1 MTVPDANAGRGPGT
15 APGAGKPAEGD
26 SASPGAA
33 EAKPGGGT
41 DPAASEAEPGA
52 QAQPGAADAT
62 AAAGEAKAAT
72 GDATA
77 AADQAKADAGDAKA
91 AAGQAK
97 ADAAQATAAGEAK
110 RGAGGAEPAAEA
122 GLTAEERAELAKERA
137 ELERLRVEVA
147 ELQAHPPGQTGSG
160 RRTHLG
166 WRAPVATVLIV
177 VGCLLAPLSVFAVW
191 TANQVSNTD
200 RYVANVEPLIHD
212 PSVQRAL
219 TDDITRQITTRLNVK
234 GLAEQAAGALTQRGL
249 TRVGALLNNFSGQL
263 ASSVYGFIHTQVAK
277 IVASPQVANLW
288 VQVNRQ
294 VHAQLVKALSGQ
306 GNGAVTISNN
316 QVVLNLGP
324 FINVVKRDL
333 ANRGFTIINRLPN
346 INPTLALFS
355 AKYLVKAQQG
365 YRLLN
370 DLKWALPILTL
381 VLLGLGVYIARSHRR
396 ALIGAGLGLAAS
408 MVILGLG
415 LTIFRGVY
423 LNSVPPR
430 VLPADAAAVLY
441 DTLIRF
447 IRDGLRVLLVVGL
460 IVAIA
465 AFFSGPSVTAV
476 RTRGAFKSG
485 FDWLRRSGEHAG
497 VSTGP
502 VGRWTYTH
510 RRALRITAIAIAA
523 LVFVFWGQPTWVT
536 ALVIAIVLLIV
547 LGLIELIGRPP
558 AQPQVAAQPGG

>member
-1 MTVPDANAGRGPGT
+1 MTVPDANAGRGRGA
-15 APGAGKPAEGD
+15 APGAGKPAGDD
-26 SASPGAA
+26 SAKPGAGQ
-33 EAKPGGGT
+33 AKPGGGT

-52 QAQPGAADAT
+52 QAQPGGADAT
-62 AAAGEAKAAT
+62 AAAGEAKPAT

-77 AADQAKADAGDAKA
+77 AAD
-91 AAGQAK
+91 QAK

-137 ELERLRVEVA
+137 ELERLRAEVA

-166 WRAPVATVLIV
+166 WRAPLATVLIV

-263 ASSVYGFIHTQVAK
+263 ASATYGFIHTQVAK
-277 IVASPQVANLW
+277 IVASPQVARLW

-324 FINVVKRDL
+324 FINLAKRDL
-333 ANRGFTIINRLPN
+333 ANRGLTIVTRLPN

-355 AKYLVKAQQG
+355 AKYLVKAQSG

-370 DLKWALPILTL
+370 TLKWVLPFLTL
-381 VLLGLGVYIARSHRR
+381 ALLALGVYVARSHRR

-408 MVILGLG
+408 MVVLGLG

>member
-1 MTVPDANAGRGPGT
+1 MTAPDANAGREPGA
-15 APGAGKPAEGD
+15 APGAARPAGGD
-26 SASPGAA
+26 SA
-33 EAKPGGGT
+33 K
-41 DPAASEAEPGA
+41 PAAGQAEPGA
-52 QAQPGAADAT
+52 ETDSGASDAKT
-62 AAAGEAKAAT
+62 AAG
-72 GDATA
+72 
-77 AADQAKADAGDAKA
+77 QAKADAGDAKTA
-91 AAGQAK
+91 AAGAKQAAAADANAAAAGAKPGADEAK
-97 ADAAQATAAGEAK
+97 AGDAKAAAGEAK
-110 RGAGGAEPAAEA
+110 QAAEP
-122 GLTAEERAELAKERA
+122 GKLTADERAELQRLRA
-137 ELERLRVEVA
+137 EAADRHE
-147 ELQAHPPGQTGSG
+147 HPPGEAPPG
-160 RRTHLG
+160 RRRHLG

-200 RYVANVEPLIHD
+200 RYVANIEPLIHD
-212 PSVQRAL
+212 PAVQRAL
-219 TDDITRQITTRLNVK
+219 TDKISAEIDARLNVK
-234 GLAEQAAGALTQRGL
+234 GLTEQAAGALTQRGL

-263 ASSVYGFIHTQVAK
+263 ASAVYGFIHTQVAK

-288 VQVNRQ
+288 LQVNRQ

-306 GNGAVTISNN
+306 TSNGAVTISNN

-333 ANRGFTIINRLPN
+333 ANRGFTIITKLPN

-365 YRLLN
+365 YRILN

-408 MVILGLG
+408 MVVLGLG

-423 LNSVPPR
+423 LNSVPSS

-502 VGRWTYTH
+502 VGRWTYTY
-510 RRALRITAIAIAA
+510 RKALRIGAVTIAA

-536 ALVIAIVLLIV
+536 ALVIAIILLIV

-558 AQPQVAAQPGG
+558 AQPEVAAQPGG

>member
-1 MTVPDANAGRGPGT
+1 MTVPDANAGRGRGA
-15 APGAGKPAEGD
+15 APGAGKPAGDD
-26 SASPGAA
+26 SAKPGAD
-33 EAKPGGGT
+33 EAKP
-41 DPAASEAEPGA
+41 DAAEV
-52 QAQPGAADAT
+52 Q
-62 AAAGEAKAAT
+62 AAT
-72 GDATA
+72 GE
-77 AADQAKADAGDAKA
+77 AKADAGDAKVA
-91 AAGQAK
+91 
-97 ADAAQATAAGEAK
+97 AAQATAAAGDAK
-110 RGAGGAEPAAEA
+110 PGAAGAKPDA
-122 GLTAEERAELAKERA
+122 GTKELTADERAELQRLRA
-137 ELERLRVEVA
+137 EVA
-147 ELQAHPPGQTGSG
+147 DLHEQPPGEAPPG
-160 RRTHLG
+160 RRRHLG

-200 RYVANVEPLIHD
+200 RYVANVAPLIHE
-212 PSVQRAL
+212 PSIQRAM
-219 TDDITRQITTRLNVK
+219 TDDISRQITTRLNVK

-249 TRVGALLNNFSGQL
+249 TRVGALLNNFSSQL
-263 ASSVYGFIHTQVAK
+263 ASATYSFIHTQVAK

-288 VQVNRQ
+288 VQVNQR

-306 GNGAVTISNN
+306 SNGAVTISNN

-324 FINVVKRDL
+324 FIDLVKQRL
-333 ANRGFTIINRLPN
+333 AARGLTIVNNIPQ

-370 DLKWALPILTL
+370 DLKWALPILSL

-408 MVILGLG
+408 MVVLGLG

-510 RRALRITAIAIAA
+510 RRALRITAVAIAA

>member
-1 MTVPDANAGRGPGT
+1 MTVPDANAGRGRGA

-33 EAKPGGGT
+33 EAKPGAET
-41 DPAASEAEPGA
+41 DPGAGEAKPGA
-52 QAQPGAADAT
+52 QTQPGAADAP
-62 AAAGEAKAAT
+62 
-72 GDATA
+72 
-77 AADQAKADAGDAKA
+77 A
-91 AAGQAK
+91 AAGQAKTAARGAK
-97 ADAAQATAAGEAK
+97 ADAAQAKTAAGETKLAAAETK
-110 RGAGGAEPAAEA
+110 LAAAETKGAGGSE
-122 GLTAEERAELAKERA
+122 LTDDEH
-137 ELERLRVEVA
+137 A
-147 ELQAHPPGQTGSG
+147 ELQRLRDEVAQLRSQPGGPAGPAAPG
-160 RRTHLG
+160 RRRHLG
-166 WRAPVATVLIV
+166 WRGPVATVLIV
-177 VGCLLAPLSVFAVW
+177 VGCLLAPLSVVAVW

-249 TRVGALLNNFSGQL
+249 TRVGALLNNFSSQL
-263 ASSVYGFIHTQVAK
+263 ASATYGFIHTQVAQ
-277 IVASPQVANLW
+277 IVASPQVARLW

-333 ANRGFTIINRLPN
+333 ANRGFTIITRLPN

-370 DLKWALPILTL
+370 DLKWALPLLTL
-381 VLLGLGVYIARSHRR
+381 ALLGLGVYIARSHRR

-408 MVILGLG
+408 MVVLGLG

-423 LNSVPPR
+423 LNSVPSS

-476 RTRGAFKSG
+476 RTRGAFKSA

-510 RRALRITAIAIAA
+510 RRALRITAVIIAS
-523 LVFVFWGQPTWVT
+523 LVFVFWGLSSWVT
-536 ALVIAIVLLIV
+536 AVVIAIVLLIV

-558 AQPQVAAQPGG
+558 AQPQVAAQPSG

>member
-1 MTVPDANAGRGPGT
+1 MTIPDANAGRGRGA

-26 SASPGAA
+26 GASPGAA
-33 EAKPGGGT
+33 EAKPGAET
-41 DPAASEAEPGA
+41 DPGAGEAKPGA
-52 QAQPGAADAT
+52 QTQPGAADAP
-62 AAAGEAKAAT
+62 
-72 GDATA
+72 
-77 AADQAKADAGDAKA
+77 A

-97 ADAAQATAAGEAK
+97 AAAGGAKADAAQANMAAGEARLAAAETK
-110 RGAGGAEPAAEA
+110 LAAAETKGAGGSE
-122 GLTAEERAELAKERA
+122 LTDDEH
-137 ELERLRVEVA
+137 A
-147 ELQAHPPGQTGSG
+147 ELQRLREEVAQLRSQPGGPAGPAAPG
-160 RRTHLG
+160 RRRHLG
-166 WRAPVATVLIV
+166 WRGPVATVLIV

-212 PSVQRAL
+212 PSVQRAI

-249 TRVGALLNNFSGQL
+249 TRVGALLNNFSSQL
-263 ASSVYGFIHTQVAK
+263 ASATYGFIHTQVAK
-277 IVASPQVANLW
+277 IVASPQVARLW

-333 ANRGFTIINRLPN
+333 ANRGLTIVTRLPN

-355 AKYLVKAQQG
+355 AKYLVKAQAG

-370 DLKWALPILTL
+370 TLKWALPFISLA
-381 VLLGLGVYIARSHRR
+381 LLGLGVYVARSHRR

-408 MVILGLG
+408 MVVLGLG
-415 LTIFRGVY
+415 LTIFRGIY

-447 IRDGLRVLLVVGL
+447 IRDGLRIILVVGL
-460 IVAIA
+460 IIAIA

-502 VGRWTYTH
+502 AGRWTYTH
-510 RRALRITAIAIAA
+510 RRALRITAVIIAS
-523 LVFVFWGQPTWVT
+523 LVFVFWGLSSWVT
-536 ALVIAIVLLIV
+536 AVVIAVVLLIV

-558 AQPQVAAQPGG
+558 AQPQVAAQPSG

>member
-1 MTVPDANAGRGPGT
+1 MTIPDANAGRGRGA

-26 SASPGAA
+26 GASPGAA
-33 EAKPGGGT
+33 EAKPGAET
-41 DPAASEAEPGA
+41 DPGAGEAKPGA
-52 QAQPGAADAT
+52 QTQPGAADAP
-62 AAAGEAKAAT
+62 
-72 GDATA
+72 
-77 AADQAKADAGDAKA
+77 A

-97 ADAAQATAAGEAK
+97 AAAGGAKADAAQANMAAGEARLAAAETK
-110 RGAGGAEPAAEA
+110 LAAAETKGAGGSE
-122 GLTAEERAELAKERA
+122 LTDDEH
-137 ELERLRVEVA
+137 A
-147 ELQAHPPGQTGSG
+147 ELQRLREEVAQLRSQPGGPAGPAAPG
-160 RRTHLG
+160 RRRHLG
-166 WRAPVATVLIV
+166 WRGPVATVLIV

-212 PSVQRAL
+212 PSVQRAI

-249 TRVGALLNNFSGQL
+249 TRVGALLNNFSSQL
-263 ASSVYGFIHTQVAK
+263 ASATYGFIHTQVAK
-277 IVASPQVANLW
+277 IVASPQVARLW

-306 GNGAVTISNN
+306 SNGAVTISNN

-333 ANRGFTIINRLPN
+333 ANRGLTIVTRLPN

-355 AKYLVKAQQG
+355 AKYLVKAQAG

-370 DLKWALPILTL
+370 TLKWALPFISLA
-381 VLLGLGVYIARSHRR
+381 LLGLGVYVARSHRR

-408 MVILGLG
+408 MVVLGLG

-447 IRDGLRVLLVVGL
+447 IRDGLRIILVVGL
-460 IVAIA
+460 IIAIA

-502 VGRWTYTH
+502 AGRWTYTH
-510 RRALRITAIAIAA
+510 RRALRITAVIIAS
-523 LVFVFWGQPTWVT
+523 LVFVFWGLSSWVT
-536 ALVIAIVLLIV
+536 AVVIAVVLLIV

-558 AQPQVAAQPGG
+558 AQPQVAAQPSG

>member
-1 MTVPDANAGRGPGT
+1 MTAPDANAGREPGD
-15 APGAGKPAEGD
+15 APGAGQPAGGD
-26 SASPGAA
+26 SAKTAA
-33 EAKPGGGT
+33 GQAKPGAET
-41 DPAASEAEPGA
+41 DPGAS
-52 QAQPGAADAT
+52 DAKT
-62 AAAGEAKAAT
+62 AAG
-72 GDATA
+72 
-77 AADQAKADAGDAKA
+77 QAKADAGDAKTA
-91 AAGQAK
+91 AAGAKQA
-97 ADAAQATAAGEAK
+97 A
-110 RGAGGAEPAAEA
+110 AAEA
-122 GLTAEERAELAKERA
+122 KPGADEAKPSADEVKAAADEAKPSATEVKAAADEARQAADEAKQAAETGKLTADERAELQ
-137 ELERLRVEVA
+137 RLRSEVA
-147 ELQAHPPGQTGSG
+147 DLHDHPPGPPPSG

-166 WRAPVATVLIV
+166 WRGPVATVLIV

-191 TANQVSNTD
+191 TANQVSSTD

-219 TDDITRQITTRLNVK
+219 TDKISAEIDARLNVK
-234 GLAEQAAGALTQRGL
+234 GLTTQAAGALTQRGL
-249 TRVGALLNNFSGQL
+249 PRVGALLNNFSGQL
-263 ASSVYGFIHTQVAK
+263 ASAVYGFIHTQVAK
-277 IVASPQVANLW
+277 IVASQQVANLW
-288 VQVNRQ
+288 IQVNRQ

-306 GNGAVTISNN
+306 SNGAVTISNN

-333 ANRGFTIINRLPN
+333 ANRGFTVINRLPN

-408 MVILGLG
+408 MAILGVG

-423 LNSVPPR
+423 LNSVPPA

-465 AFFSGPSVTAV
+465 AFFTGPSVTAV
-476 RTRGAFKSG
+476 RTRGAFERG
-485 FDWLRRSGEHAG
+485 FAWIRSSGEHAG
-497 VSTGP
+497 LSTGP
-502 VGRWTYTH
+502 AGRWTYTH
-510 RRALRITAIAIAA
+510 RKALRVTAVAIAA
-523 LVFVFWGQPTWVT
+523 LVLVFWGQPTWVT

>member
-1 MTVPDANAGRGPGT
+1 MTVPDANAGRGRGA

-33 EAKPGGGT
+33 EAKPGAET
-41 DPAASEAEPGA
+41 DPGAGEAKPGA
-52 QAQPGAADAT
+52 QTQPGAADAP
-62 AAAGEAKAAT
+62 
-72 GDATA
+72 
-77 AADQAKADAGDAKA
+77 A

-97 ADAAQATAAGEAK
+97 AAAGGAKADAAQANMAAGEARLAAAETK
-110 RGAGGAEPAAEA
+110 LAAAETKGAGGSE
-122 GLTAEERAELAKERA
+122 LTDDEH
-137 ELERLRVEVA
+137 A
-147 ELQAHPPGQTGSG
+147 ELQRLREEVAQLRSQPGGPAGPAAPG
-160 RRTHLG
+160 RRRHLG
-166 WRAPVATVLIV
+166 WRGPVATVLIV

-212 PSVQRAL
+212 PSVQRAI

-249 TRVGALLNNFSGQL
+249 TRVGALLNNFSSQL
-263 ASSVYGFIHTQVAK
+263 ASATYGFIHTQVAK
-277 IVASPQVANLW
+277 IVASPQVARLW

-333 ANRGFTIINRLPN
+333 ANRGLTIVTRLPN

-355 AKYLVKAQQG
+355 AKYLVKAQAG

-370 DLKWALPILTL
+370 TLKWALPFISLA
-381 VLLGLGVYIARSHRR
+381 LLGLGVYVARSHRR

-408 MVILGLG
+408 MVVLGLG

-447 IRDGLRVLLVVGL
+447 IRDGLRIILVVGL
-460 IVAIA
+460 IIAIA

-502 VGRWTYTH
+502 AGRWTYTH
-510 RRALRITAIAIAA
+510 RRALRITAVIIAS
-523 LVFVFWGQPTWVT
+523 LVFVFWGLSSWVT
-536 ALVIAIVLLIV
+536 AVVIAVVLLIV

-558 AQPQVAAQPGG
+558 AQPQVAAQPSG

>member
-1 MTVPDANAGRGPGT
+1 
-15 APGAGKPAEGD
+15 
-26 SASPGAA
+26 
-33 EAKPGGGT
+33 
-41 DPAASEAEPGA
+41 
-52 QAQPGAADAT
+52 
-62 AAAGEAKAAT
+62 
-72 GDATA
+72 
-77 AADQAKADAGDAKA
+77 
-91 AAGQAK
+91 
-97 ADAAQATAAGEAK
+97 
-110 RGAGGAEPAAEA
+110 
-122 GLTAEERAELAKERA
+122 
-137 ELERLRVEVA
+137 
-147 ELQAHPPGQTGSG
+147 
-160 RRTHLG
+160 
-166 WRAPVATVLIV
+166 VLIV

-191 TANQVSNTD
+191 TANQVSSTD
-200 RYVANVEPLIHD
+200 RYVANVAPLIHE

-234 GLAEQAAGALTQRGL
+234 GLTEQAAGALTQRGL
-249 TRVGALLNNFSGQL
+249 TRVGALLNNFSGQI
-263 ASSVYGFIHTQVAK
+263 ASATYGFIHTQVAK
-277 IVASPQVANLW
+277 IVASPQVARLW
-288 VQVNRQ
+288 VQVNTA

-333 ANRGFTIINRLPN
+333 ANRGLTIVTRLPN

-355 AKYLVKAQQG
+355 AKYLVKAQAG

-370 DLKWALPILTL
+370 TLKWVLPILTL
-381 VLLGLGVYIARSHRR
+381 VLLGLGVYVARSHRR
-396 ALIGAGLGLAAS
+396 ALIAAGLGLAAS
-408 MVILGLG
+408 KVVLGLG

-447 IRDGLRVLLVVGL
+447 IREGLRIVLVVGL

-510 RRALRITAIAIAA
+510 RRALRITAVAIAG
-523 LVFVFWGQPTWVT
+523 LVFVFWGLSSWVT
-536 ALVIAIVLLIV
+536 AVVIAIVLLIV
-547 LGLIELIGRPP
+547 LGLIELIGRAP

>member
-33 EAKPGGGT
+33 EAKPGAET
-41 DPAASEAEPGA
+41 DPGAGEAKPGA
-52 QAQPGAADAT
+52 QAQPGAADAP
-62 AAAGEAKAAT
+62 
-72 GDATA
+72 
-77 AADQAKADAGDAKA
+77 A

-97 ADAAQATAAGEAK
+97 AAAGGAKADEAQAKMAAGETKLAAAETK
-110 RGAGGAEPAAEA
+110 LAAAETKGAGGSE
-122 GLTAEERAELAKERA
+122 LTDDEH
-137 ELERLRVEVA
+137 A
-147 ELQAHPPGQTGSG
+147 ELQRLREEVAQLRSQPGGPAGPAAPG
-160 RRTHLG
+160 RRRHLG
-166 WRAPVATVLIV
+166 WRGPVATVLIV

-219 TDDITRQITTRLNVK
+219 TDKISAEIDARLNVK
-234 GLAEQAAGALTQRGL
+234 GLATQAAGALTQRGL
-249 TRVGALLNNFSGQL
+249 PRVGALLNNFSGQL
-263 ASSVYGFIHTQVAK
+263 ASAVYGFIHTQVAK

-333 ANRGFTIINRLPN
+333 ANRGFTIITRLPN

-381 VLLGLGVYIARSHRR
+381 VLLGLGVYVARSHRR

-423 LNSVPPR
+423 LNSVPSS

>member
-1 MTVPDANAGRGPGT
+1 MTVPDANAGRGSGT

-26 SASPGAA
+26 SAKPDASQAEPSAAADPGASA
-33 EAKPGGGT
+33 TK
-41 DPAASEAEPGA
+41 SGA
-52 QAQPGAADAT
+52 PAQPGAADAT
-62 AAAGEAKAAT
+62 AAADEAKVDT
-72 GDATA
+72 
-77 AADQAKADAGDAKA
+77 GDAKA
-91 AAGQAK
+91 AAAQAKADAGQAK
-97 ADAAQATAAGEAK
+97 ADAARAKTAAGEAK
-110 RGAGGAEPAAEA
+110 QAAGGAGAAAAEEDQ
-122 GLTAEERAELAKERA
+122 LTAGERAELQ
-137 ELERLRVEVA
+137 RLRTEVA
-147 ELQAHPPGQTGSG
+147 ELHDHPSG
-160 RRTHLG
+160 EAPPRRRSRLG

-200 RYVANVEPLIHD
+200 RYVANIEPLIHD

-219 TDDITRQITTRLNVK
+219 TDKISAEIDARLNVK
-234 GLAEQAAGALTQRGL
+234 GLTEQAAGALTQRGL

-263 ASSVYGFIHTQVAK
+263 ASAVYGFIHTQVAK

-288 VQVNRQ
+288 LQVNRQ

-333 ANRGFTIINRLPN
+333 ANRGFTVINRLPN

-370 DLKWALPILTL
+370 DLKWALPLLTL
-381 VLLGLGVYIARSHRR
+381 ALLGLGVYIARSHRR

-485 FDWLRRSGEHAG
+485 FDWIRRSGEHAG

-502 VGRWTYTH
+502 VGRWTYTY
-510 RRALRITAIAIAA
+510 RKALRIAAVSIAA

-536 ALVIAIVLLIV
+536 AVVIAIVLLIV

>member
-1 MTVPDANAGRGPGT
+1 MTVPDANAGRGRGA

-33 EAKPGGGT
+33 EAKPGAET
-41 DPAASEAEPGA
+41 DPGAGEAKPGA
-52 QAQPGAADAT
+52 QTQPGAADAP
-62 AAAGEAKAAT
+62 
-72 GDATA
+72 
-77 AADQAKADAGDAKA
+77 A
-91 AAGQAK
+91 AAGQAKTAAGGAK
-97 ADAAQATAAGEAK
+97 ADAAQAKTAAGETKLAAAETK
-110 RGAGGAEPAAEA
+110 LAAAETKGAGGSE
-122 GLTAEERAELAKERA
+122 LTDDEH
-137 ELERLRVEVA
+137 A
-147 ELQAHPPGQTGSG
+147 ELQRLREEVAQLRSQPGGPAGPAAPG
-160 RRTHLG
+160 RRRHLG
-166 WRAPVATVLIV
+166 WRGPVATVLIV

-249 TRVGALLNNFSGQL
+249 TRVGALLNNFSSQL
-263 ASSVYGFIHTQVAK
+263 ASATYGFIHTQVAK
-277 IVASPQVANLW
+277 IVASPQVARLW

-306 GNGAVTISNN
+306 SNGAVTISNN

-333 ANRGFTIINRLPN
+333 ANRGLTIVTRLPN

-355 AKYLVKAQQG
+355 AKYLVKAQAG

-370 DLKWALPILTL
+370 TLKWALPIISL
-381 VLLGLGVYIARSHRR
+381 VLLGLGVYVARSHRR

-408 MVILGLG
+408 MVVLGLG

-447 IRDGLRVLLVVGL
+447 IRDGLRIILVVGL
-460 IVAIA
+460 IIAIA

-502 VGRWTYTH
+502 AGRWTYTH
-510 RRALRITAIAIAA
+510 RRALRITAVIIAS
-523 LVFVFWGQPTWVT
+523 LVFVFWGLSSWVT
-536 ALVIAIVLLIV
+536 AVVIAVVLLIV

-558 AQPQVAAQPGG
+558 AQPQVAAQPSG

>member
-15 APGAGKPAEGD
+15 APGAGKPVEGD
-26 SASPGAA
+26 SASAA
-33 EAKPGGGT
+33 EAKPGAET
-41 DPAASEAEPGA
+41 DPGASEAKPTA
-52 QAQPGAADAT
+52 QPQPGAADAT
-62 AAAGEAKAAT
+62 AATGEAKAAP
-72 GDATA
+72 G
-77 AADQAKADAGDAKA
+77 QAKAS
-91 AAGQAK
+91 AGQAK
-97 ADAAQATAAGEAK
+97 ADAGGAKADAAQAKAAAGEAK
-110 RGAGGAEPAAEA
+110 PGAGEAKQAAAGAGAAAEQEDH
-122 GLTAEERAELAKERA
+122 LTAEERAELR
-137 ELERLRVEVA
+137 RLRAEVA
-147 ELQAHPPGQTGSG
+147 ELHEHPPGQTGSG
-160 RRTHLG
+160 RRSRLG

-200 RYVANVEPLIHD
+200 RYVANVAPLIHE
-212 PSVQRAL
+212 PSIQRAL
-219 TDDITRQITTRLNVK
+219 TDDITRQITIRLNVK
-234 GLAEQAAGALTQRGL
+234 GLATQAAGALTQRGL
-249 TRVGALLNNFSGQL
+249 TRVGSLLNNFSGQL
-263 ASSVYGFIHTQVAK
+263 ASSVNGFIHTQVAK

-288 VQVNRQ
+288 VQVNQR

-306 GNGAVTISNN
+306 SNGAVTISNN

-324 FINVVKRDL
+324 FIDLVKQRL
-333 ANRGFTIINRLPN
+333 AARGLTIVNN
-346 INPTLALFS
+346 IPHLNPTLALFS

-381 VLLGLGVYIARSHRR
+381 VLLGLGVYVARSHRR

-510 RRALRITAIAIAA
+510 RRALRITAVSIAA

-536 ALVIAIVLLIV
+536 AVVIAIVLLIV

>member
-1 MTVPDANAGRGPGT
+1 MTIPDANAGRGRGA

-33 EAKPGGGT
+33 EARPGAET
-41 DPAASEAEPGA
+41 DPGAGEAKPGA
-52 QAQPGAADAT
+52 QTQPGAADAP
-62 AAAGEAKAAT
+62 
-72 GDATA
+72 
-77 AADQAKADAGDAKA
+77 A

-97 ADAAQATAAGEAK
+97 AAAGGAKADAAQANMAAGEARLAAAETK
-110 RGAGGAEPAAEA
+110 LAAAETKGAGGSE
-122 GLTAEERAELAKERA
+122 LTDDEH
-137 ELERLRVEVA
+137 A
-147 ELQAHPPGQTGSG
+147 ELQRLREEVAQLRSQPGGPAGPAAPG
-160 RRTHLG
+160 RRRHLG
-166 WRAPVATVLIV
+166 WRGPVATVLIV

-212 PSVQRAL
+212 PSVQRAI

-249 TRVGALLNNFSGQL
+249 TRVGALLNNFSSQL
-263 ASSVYGFIHTQVAK
+263 ASATYGFIHTQVAK
-277 IVASPQVANLW
+277 IVASPQVARLW

-306 GNGAVTISNN
+306 SNGAVTISNN

-333 ANRGFTIINRLPN
+333 ANRGLTIVTRLPN

-355 AKYLVKAQQG
+355 AKYLVKAQKG

-370 DLKWALPILTL
+370 DLKWALPLLTL
-381 VLLGLGVYIARSHRR
+381 ALLGLGVYIARSHRR

-408 MVILGLG
+408 MVVLGLG

-447 IRDGLRVLLVVGL
+447 IRDGLRIILVVGL
-460 IVAIA
+460 IIAIA

-502 VGRWTYTH
+502 AGRWTYTH
-510 RRALRITAIAIAA
+510 RRALRITAVIIAS
-523 LVFVFWGQPTWVT
+523 LVFVFWGLSSWVT
-536 ALVIAIVLLIV
+536 AVVIAVVLLIV

-558 AQPQVAAQPGG
+558 AQPQVAAQPSG

>member
-15 APGAGKPAEGD
+15 APGAGEPAEGD

-33 EAKPGGGT
+33 EAKPGAET
-41 DPAASEAEPGA
+41 DPGAGEAKPGA
-52 QAQPGAADAT
+52 QSQPDAADAT
-62 AAAGEAKAAT
+62 AAAGEAKEAA
-72 GDATA
+72 G
-77 AADQAKADAGDAKA
+77 QPKADAG
-91 AAGQAK
+91 GAK
-97 ADAAQATAAGEAK
+97 ADAAQAKAAPGETKLAAAETK
-110 RGAGGAEPAAEA
+110 LAAAETKGAGGSE
-122 GLTAEERAELAKERA
+122 LTDDEH
-137 ELERLRVEVA
+137 A
-147 ELQAHPPGQTGSG
+147 ELQRLREEVAQLRSQPGGPAGPAAPG
-160 RRTHLG
+160 RRRHLG
-166 WRAPVATVLIV
+166 WRAPLATVLIV

-219 TDDITRQITTRLNVK
+219 TDNITRQITTRLNVK

-263 ASSVYGFIHTQVAK
+263 ASATYGFIHTQVAK
-277 IVASPQVANLW
+277 IVASPQVARLW
-288 VQVNRQ
+288 VQVNTA

-324 FINVVKRDL
+324 FINLVKRDL
-333 ANRGFTIINRLPN
+333 ANRGLTIVTKLPN

-355 AKYLVKAQQG
+355 AKYLVKAQSG

-370 DLKWALPILTL
+370 TLKWVLPFLTL
-381 VLLGLGVYIARSHRR
+381 ALLALGVYVARSHRR

-408 MVILGLG
+408 MVVLGLG

-447 IRDGLRVLLVVGL
+447 IRDGLRIVLVVGL

-485 FDWLRRSGEHAG
+485 FDWLRSSGEHAG

-510 RRALRITAIAIAA
+510 RRALRITAIVIAS
-523 LVFVFWGQPTWVT
+523 LVFVFWGLSSWVT
-536 ALVIAIVLLIV
+536 AVVIAIVLLIV

>member
-1 MTVPDANAGRGPGT
+1 
-15 APGAGKPAEGD
+15 
-26 SASPGAA
+26 
-33 EAKPGGGT
+33 
-41 DPAASEAEPGA
+41 
-52 QAQPGAADAT
+52 
-62 AAAGEAKAAT
+62 
-72 GDATA
+72 
-77 AADQAKADAGDAKA
+77 
-91 AAGQAK
+91 
-97 ADAAQATAAGEAK
+97 
-110 RGAGGAEPAAEA
+110 
-122 GLTAEERAELAKERA
+122 
-137 ELERLRVEVA
+137 
-147 ELQAHPPGQTGSG
+147 
-160 RRTHLG
+160 
-166 WRAPVATVLIV
+166 V

-219 TDDITRQITTRLNVK
+219 TDNITRQITTRLNVK

-263 ASSVYGFIHTQVAK
+263 ASATYGFIHTQVAK
-277 IVASPQVANLW
+277 IVASPQVARLW
-288 VQVNRQ
+288 VQVNTA

-324 FINVVKRDL
+324 FINLVKRDL
-333 ANRGFTIINRLPN
+333 ANRGLTIVTRLPN

-355 AKYLVKAQQG
+355 AKYLVKAQSG

-370 DLKWALPILTL
+370 TLKWVLPFLTL
-381 VLLGLGVYIARSHRR
+381 ALLALGVYVARSHRR

-408 MVILGLG
+408 MVVLGLG

-447 IRDGLRVLLVVGL
+447 IRDGLRIVLVVGL

-485 FDWLRRSGEHAG
+485 FDWLRSSGEHAG

-510 RRALRITAIAIAA
+510 RRALRITAIVIAS
-523 LVFVFWGQPTWVT
+523 LVFVFWGLSSWVT
-536 ALVIAIVLLIV
+536 AVVIAIVLLIV